1 MRMFFS
7 VFKRPPRYRHF
18 ALLDVKQV
26 CIAFKSCRTKPVG
39 EHWIEVERVNLSWL
53 GTTLPG
59 CARTVVRVYK

>member
-18 ALLDVKQV
+18 ALLDAKQV
-26 CIAFKSCRTKPVG
+26 CIAFKSCGAKPVG
-39 EHWIEVERVNLSWL
+39 EQWVEVERVNLSWL

-59 CARTVVRVYK
+59 CARTVERV